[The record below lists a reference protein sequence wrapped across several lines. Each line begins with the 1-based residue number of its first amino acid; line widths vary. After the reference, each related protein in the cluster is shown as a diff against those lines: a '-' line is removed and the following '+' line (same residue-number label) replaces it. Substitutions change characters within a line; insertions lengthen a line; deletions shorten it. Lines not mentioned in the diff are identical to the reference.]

1 MNILVTGG
9 SGFLGKSIVHE
20 VSQNNTVVTLGT
32 SIFNDIVCDLAYNIP
47 QISFF
52 AELVIHAAGKA
63 HVIPRTDSDAN
74 EFYNINVD
82 GTYNLLKSLSQN
94 PPRSFVYISSVS
106 VYGLS
111 EGLNIDESQP
121 LLANDPYGLSKIEA
135 EKVLIEWC
143 KTNNV
148 VLTIL
153 RLPLLVGENP
163 PGNLGKL
170 ISGIKKGYF
179 FNISSGKIRKSMVL
193 ADDVS
198 GFIIPISK
206 VGGLYNL
213 TDGFHPSVKDL
224 SIAVA
229 KKYGSKLYFDIPLF
243 IALILAKIGDLIG
256 PLSPFNSKVLMKM
269 NSELT
274 FDDTL
279 ARKNAGWNP
288 RKVIDYFC

>member
-1 MNILVTGG
+1 MNILVTGA

-20 VSQNNTVVTLGT
+20 VSQNNTLVTLGT
-32 SIFNDIVCDLAYNIP
+32 SIFNDIICDLAYNIP

-52 AELVIHAAGKA
+52 ADLVIHAAGKA
-63 HVIPRTDSDAN
+63 HVIPRTVSDAN

-94 PPRSFVYISSVS
+94 PPKWFVYISSVS

-121 LLANDPYGLSKIEA
+121 LLANDPYGLSKIKA
-135 EKVLIEWC
+135 EKILTEWC

-153 RLPLLVGENP
+153 RLPLLIGDNP

-170 ISGIKKGYF
+170 ITGVKKGFY
-179 FNISSGKIRKSMVL
+179 FNISSGKVRKSMVI

-198 GFIIPISK
+198 AFILPISK

-213 TDGFHPSVKDL
+213 TDGVHPSFKEL
-224 SIAVA
+224 SHAVA
-229 KKYGSKLYFDIPLF
+229 KKYKSKFILDIPLY
-243 IALILAKIGDLIG
+243 IAIFLAKVGDFIG
-256 PLSPFNSKVLMKM
+256 PMSPFNSKLLNKI

-279 ARKNAGWNP
+279 ARQNAGWNP
-288 RKVIDYFC
+288 RNSLDFYS